1 MIRPKEQAAYPRV
14 LMYSQDGFGLG
25 HMRRTHS
32 IAGQLLRVSPNA
44 QILTLSDSRLGEFFG
59 PNRNHDYLKLP
70 SIVKVGPG
78 DWHAVSL
85 ALPFAEI
92 RVLRAEVIRTTV
104 LHFKPHILLVDHMPH
119 GAMGELLPALRALK
133 AAGAKTKI
141 VLGLR
146 DILDA
151 PAVVQHRWQVEGAY
165 RAITRYYDRVLV
177 YGRREVFDL
186 AEQYQ
191 FPSEVAKRLCYCG
204 YVCTSASAQHA
215 DGTRAQHLASR
226 AAGTQLI
233 VSMAGGGDDAYPMMR
248 ALLDALPTIRARR
261 RCVLVLIVGPFMPL
275 EAQQD
280 LQERAQGLPVCIL
293 SSVADTPSYIA
304 AADLVVAMAGY
315 NTTMEI
321 LQSGRR
327 AILVPRPGPSAE
339 QRMRAQLFAA
349 QHWVTVIDPDDLSV
363 ENVARTILT
372 SLRHEPSTVPPPMPI
387 LDGLCTVV
395 DQLLA
400 LLVPSV
406 AGSTRVAPVPA
417 AAPDLGG

>member
-1 MIRPKEQAAYPRV
+1 MDGAQEQPTYPRV
-14 LMYSQDGFGLG
+14 LMYSQDGLGLG

-32 IAGQLLRVSPNA
+32 IAQELLRVCPNA

-78 DWHAVSL
+78 DWRAVSL
-85 ALPFAEI
+85 SLPFAEI
-92 RVLRAEVIRTTV
+92 QALRTAVIRTTV
-104 LHFKPHILLVDHMPH
+104 LHFQPHILLVDHMPH
-119 GAMGELLPALRALK
+119 GAMGELLPALGALK

-151 PAVVQHRWQVEGAY
+151 PAVVQQRWQVEGAY
-165 RAITRYYDRVLV
+165 KAITRFYDQVLV
-177 YGRREVFDL
+177 YGLREVFDL

-191 FPSEVAKRLCYCG
+191 FPAEVARRLSYCG
-204 YVCTSASAQHA
+204 YVCTSESAQHA
-215 DGTRAQHLASR
+215 AGTRAHHLASR
-226 AAGTQLI
+226 TAGTQLI

-248 ALLDALPTIRARR
+248 ALLDALPLIRARR

-275 EAQQD
+275 AAQQD
-280 LQERAQGLPVCIL
+280 LQERARDLPVCIL
-293 SSVADTPSYIA
+293 SSVTDTPSYIA

-321 LQSGRR
+321 LQSGHR

-349 QHWVTVIDPDDLSV
+349 QGWVTMIDPDDLGA
-363 ENVARTILT
+363 EHVARTILN
-372 SLRHEPSTVPPPMPI
+372 SLRHEPSTGRPSAPI
-387 LDGLCTVV
+387 LTGLSTVV
-395 DQLLA
+395 DRLLA
-400 LLVPSV
+400 LLVPSAV
-406 AGSTRVAPVPA
+406 SPALVAAGSTSV
-417 AAPDLGG
+417 PDLR